1 MKKISIIM
9 LIVLLSLLSGCKM
22 FKKPTVD
29 KIHDIKI
36 VSMSPDVT
44 ELLISVK
51 VNNPNSY
58 KLILKS
64 LNIDLLD
71 KSRNQIGNALMKA
84 SIMIPGRKSTA
95 IDFTVKLDTRKTAK
109 LISHSDQIV
118 FFYVQG
124 HGKGKALGFNKN
136 FEFEEP
142 YELNIR
148 DYISDLLPRFTAE
161 GKDLFKLQRTHISQL
176 GLGETEVIS
185 EFMIL
190 NPYGMSFTFKAFP
203 ADVIINDKVVGKG
216 SLQAP
221 LSFDENV
228 YSKDG
233 VIVLKVSNFKSIL
246 GALKGV
252 VKGEIGYQ
260 VKGTVVIDAFGM
272 EIKKPYEYRGSIPFN
287 LSELIF

>member
-1 MKKISIIM
+1 MKK
-9 LIVLLSLLSGCKM
+9 LALLLSVLMLLSMSACKM

-36 VSMSPDVT
+36 VSMTPDVT
-44 ELLISVK
+44 NLLISVK

-58 KLILKS
+58 KLILKE
-64 LNIDLLD
+64 LNLKLLD
-71 KSRNQIGNALMKA
+71 KNRTEVGNALMKS

-109 LISHSDQIV
+109 LISSADQIV

-124 HGKGKALGFNKN
+124 KGKGKGLGFNNKID
-136 FEFEEP
+136 FEEP
-142 YELNIR
+142 YELNIK

-161 GKDLFKLQRTHISQL
+161 GKDLFKLQRTHISKA
-176 GLGETEVIS
+176 GITETEIVS

-190 NPYGMSFTFKAFP
+190 NPYGMTFTFKGFP

-216 SLQAP
+216 NLEAP

-233 VIVLKVSNFKSIL
+233 VMTLKVSNFKSIL

-252 VKGEIGYQ
+252 TKGEIEYK
-260 VKGTVVIDAFGM
+260 VKGNVIIDAFGM
-272 EIKKPYEYRGSIPFN
+272 EITKPYEFKGAVPFN
-287 LSELIF
+287 LAELIF